1 MTQKKRGFQSGENW
15 KGNRAG
21 RPRLQ
26 DTIDRVEKTKS
37 QIGTDELNLILR
49 RLKPLSKVA
58 LTKLGI
64 ILEEGSESAKMK
76 AIVLILN
83 EYKDLVNQLYID
95 SEEESD
101 GQDLEPAEVKPL
113 FSLHVIDKEKV

>member
-15 KGNRAG
+15 RGNSKG

-113 FSLHVIDKEKV
+113 FSLVMKEEDR

>member
-15 KGNRAG
+15 RGNSKG

-37 QIGTDELNLILR
+37 QLGSDELNLILR

-64 ILEEGSESAKMK
+64 ILEEGSEAAKMK

-113 FSLHVIDKEKV
+113 FSLVMDNKEKL

>member
-1 MTQKKRGFQSGENW
+1 MPVGKRGFSAGENW
-15 KGNRAG
+15 NGNKKG
-21 RPRLQ
+21 RPRLS
-26 DTIDRVEKTKS
+26 DVVERVEKTRS
-37 QIGTDELNLILR
+37 QLGSDELNLILR

-113 FSLHVIDKEKV
+113 FSLVMDNKEKL